1 MHGKQ
6 TKTQKRLMKE
16 FPEINDGA
24 AEDIDIKIKT
34 KVLTYQS
41 NNINRDVSE
50 ELQREIKSIL
60 KIQTLKE

>member
-6 TKTQKRLMKE
+6 TKTQKRLMKG

-50 ELQREIKSIL
+50 ELQKEIKSIL
-60 KIQTLKE
+60 KIKTLKE

>member
-1 MHGKQ
+1 MYDKQ
-6 TKTQKRLMKE
+6 TKTQKRLIKE
-16 FPEINDGA
+16 FPEINDDT

-50 ELQREIKSIL
+50 ELQEEIKKYI
-60 KIQTLKE
+60 ENC

>member
-50 ELQREIKSIL
+50 ELQK
-60 KIQTLKE
+60 